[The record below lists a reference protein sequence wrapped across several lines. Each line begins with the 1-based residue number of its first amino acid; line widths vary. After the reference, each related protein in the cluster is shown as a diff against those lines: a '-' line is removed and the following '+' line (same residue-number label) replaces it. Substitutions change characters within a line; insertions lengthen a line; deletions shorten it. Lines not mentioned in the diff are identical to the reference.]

1 MAGLMRVTDVFIKW
15 LTKNEGFSANAFWD
29 VNHYSIGYG
38 THASSANE
46 GPITKEEA
54 ERRMMDHINEQIYS
68 NSATKKTFQ
77 NVNLSQ
83 NQSDAITSFAYNH
96 GSLTT
101 GDKNNGVVK
110 LAKAIQNNPN
120 DFETIKSLWAE
131 LCINKG
137 TSAESGLRRRR
148 QEELQIYCDNVYPL
162 SNGDVT
168 GTGGTSSTS
177 TTGGGLYLGDMT
189 DSKNRVYIR
198 NMMVDES
205 LGLNKVYHLA
215 GKTHKVGLL
224 EQSKKRKKQ
233 FEVLSSLVTKSGKEM
248 GRNIIIDD
256 EYFDVSILKGD
267 QTSRIRR

>member
-1 MAGLMRVTDVFIKW
+1 MAGLMQVTDIFIKW
-15 LTKNEGFSANAFWD
+15 LIKNEGFHANAFWD

-38 THASSANE
+38 THASSPNE

-54 ERRMMDHINEQIYS
+54 ERRMKEHIKEKIS
-68 NSATKKTFQ
+68 INSVTGKTFQ

-83 NQSDAITSFAYNH
+83 NQSDAIASFAYNH

-101 GDKNNGVVK
+101 SDKNDGVVK

-131 LCINKG
+131 LCINRG
-137 TSAESGLRRRR
+137 TSNETGLRRRR
-148 QEELQIYCDNVYPL
+148 QEELQIYCDNIYPL
-162 SNGDVT
+162 SDGDVT

-177 TTGGGLYLGDMT
+177 TGGGLYLGDMT
-189 DSKNRVYIR
+189 DWSNRVYIR
-198 NMMVDES
+198 NMLVDES
-205 LGLNKVYHLA
+205 LGLNKVYNVA

-233 FEVLSSLVTKSGKEM
+233 FEVLSSLVTESGKEM
-248 GRNIIIDD
+248 GRNIIIDN

-267 QTSRIRR
+267 QKTIIRR